1 MVQRQEAL
9 VSRGAAACAG
19 ASGDERDEKRGR
31 MKARLNFFQA
41 TMLRWRELHPYSAVH
56 VVRVDGALD
65 PTGLTD
71 AVRGFLGLR
80 GLSGLELD
88 RRAGRYQW
96 HGGPSQAAVAVLD
109 DSPDAA
115 ELLRGEIERQLNL
128 RFASDGRF
136 EPFRFFAVRDDGAF
150 WLGVVYDHFVAGGDS
165 IADLL
170 RGVVDFYREGA
181 SQALLDVRLHPPSYR
196 PLFLRQAGAIIS
208 GLRKLPALAA
218 ACKRSLRPHFH
229 DHADGHT
236 GFRSFRLDDAEC
248 AALLR
253 AGTDWAVTQ
262 NDIFLGVLLKSL
274 SAHGTQRRRE
284 KQRRELGVAS
294 IVNIRRDFGT
304 AWRASFGPVLASFR
318 FSHEVPDGVGLR
330 ELVSA
335 VNEETL
341 RIKRG
346 KIYLQSLMALALV
359 SAQWRFLTLDRRQ
372 RLFGKH
378 YPVWAGT
385 TPLNVS
391 PAWHGAAKD
400 GRCPDYIRAVPTG
413 PLAPISIAVTTSGS
427 NVHVGVSFRTTAFD
441 ATTIAV
447 LVADI
452 RKNINRLQS
461 PP

>member
-1 MVQRQEAL
+1 
-9 VSRGAAACAG
+9 
-19 ASGDERDEKRGR
+19 
-31 MKARLNFFQA
+31 MKAKLNFFQA

-56 VVRVDGALD
+56 VVRVHGILDGRR
-65 PTGLTD
+65 LTD
-71 AVRGFLGLR
+71 AVQRFLEAR

-88 RRAGRYQW
+88 RHAGRYQW
-96 HGGPSQAAVAVLD
+96 QGGPSQVAVAALD
-109 DSPDAA
+109 NSADAA
-115 ELLRGEIERQLNL
+115 EALRAEIERQLNL
-128 RFASDGRF
+128 PFANEGRF
-136 EPFRFFAVRDDGAF
+136 EPFRFFALPDGQSF

-181 SQALLDVRLHPPSYR
+181 SQALLGVRLHPPSYR
-196 PLFLRQAGAIIS
+196 PLFMRQAAAIIG
-208 GLRKLPALAA
+208 GLRTLPTLAA
-218 ACKRSLRPHFH
+218 ACKRSLRPHYR
-229 DHADGHT
+229 DSGDGHT
-236 GFRSFRLDDAEC
+236 GFRSFRLSDAEC

-253 AGTDWAVTQ
+253 AAADWGVTQ
-262 NDIFLGVLLKSL
+262 NDIFLGVMLKSL
-274 SAHGTQRRRE
+274 SPHAMERRHE

-304 AWRASFGPVLASFR
+304 AWRPSFGPVLASFR

-330 ELVSA
+330 DLVTA

-341 RIKRG
+341 RIKRR

-372 RLFGKH
+372 RLFAKH

-391 PAWHGAAKD
+391 AAWQQASGD
-400 GRCPDYIRAVPTG
+400 TDCPEYIRAVPTG
-413 PLAPISIAVTTSGS
+413 PLAPISLAVTTSGTEI
-427 NVHVGVSFRTTAFD
+427 NIGISFRTTAFD
-441 ATTIAV
+441 AATIAA
-447 LVADI
+447 LVASI
-452 RKNINRLQS
+452 RENINRLQS